1 MMTLRRELAAALRLA
16 EKFGFSEGICNHFS
30 VVVPSTDARSDSD
43 ARNDRA
49 DTRLDPD
56 ARNSRAD
63 AKWASEAPNNE
74 RYLINPYG
82 LHWSEMRPEHLL
94 LIDGDGRVLEG
105 DGEVEATARHIH
117 VQGHRANP
125 RHACILH
132 VHMPWATSLTMVKGG
147 KLEMAHQTAAR
158 YYGRIAYQ
166 SFGGIAL
173 NESEGA
179 RIASVQKSNPNADVF
194 FLAHHGISIGAP
206 TISLAFDELY
216 YLERACKQQVLA
228 MSTGRFLE
236 IMPEDQVKETAR
248 QYMQLI
254 EFQAEKHFQA
264 LMRVNGL

>member
-1 MMTLRRELAAALRLA
+1 MPSSQPSIVTLRRELAAAFRLA
-16 EKFGFSEGICNHFS
+16 EKFGYSEGICNHFS
-30 VVVPSTDARSDSD
+30 VVVPLDAGS
-43 ARNDRA
+43 
-49 DTRLDPD
+49 
-56 ARNSRAD
+56 AD
-63 AKWASEAPNNE
+63 AKRASEAPIKEE

-94 LIDGDGRVLEG
+94 LIDGNGTVLEG

-132 VHMPWATSLTMVKGG
+132 VHMPWATSLTMVKDGR
-147 KLEMAHQTAAR
+147 LEMAHQTAAR
-158 YYGRIAYQ
+158 FYGRVAYQ

-173 NESEGA
+173 DETEGA
-179 RIASVQKSNPNADVF
+179 RIAEAQKTNPNADVF

-206 TISLAFDELY
+206 SIAFAFDELY
-216 YLERACKQQVLA
+216 YLERACRQQVLA
-228 MSTGRFLE
+228 MSTGRPLQ
-236 IMPEDQVKETAR
+236 IMTDEQVKETAR

-254 EFQAEKHFQA
+254 TIQAEKHFEA